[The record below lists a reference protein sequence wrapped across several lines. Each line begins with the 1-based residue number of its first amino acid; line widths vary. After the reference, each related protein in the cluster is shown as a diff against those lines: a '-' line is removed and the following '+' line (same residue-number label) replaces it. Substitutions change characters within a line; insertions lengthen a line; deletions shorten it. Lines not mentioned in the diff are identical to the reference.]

1 VSLHRKNQE
10 VLNRSQ
16 YISLEMSQHHEE
28 QFNIL
33 KEQNEFLTTENEK
46 LIKACE
52 RYMNDAKQ
60 LTRMTQ
66 ENIQLK

>member
-1 VSLHRKNQE
+1 
-10 VLNRSQ
+10 
-16 YISLEMSQHHEE
+16 MSQHHEE

-33 KEQNEFLTTENEK
+33 KEQNEFLTAENEK